1 MGSLLLII
9 SHLSRNGDRMDKP
22 NHAEWLLDDC
32 LLDCLG
38 IAISLGD
45 WLESISSNLDK
56 VSCSVEGPL
65 DLSFGG

>member
-1 MGSLLLII
+1 
-9 SHLSRNGDRMDKP
+9 MDIP
-22 NHAEWLLDDC
+22 DDTEWLLDNC

-38 IAISLGD
+38 IAIGLGD

-56 VSCSVEGPL
+56 VSCSVECSL

>member
-1 MGSLLLII
+1 
-9 SHLSRNGDRMDKP
+9 MDKP

-38 IAISLGD
+38 IAISLRN

-56 VSCSVEGPL
+56 VSCSVKGSVDFSL
-65 DLSFGG
+65 GG

>member
-1 MGSLLLII
+1 
-9 SHLSRNGDRMDKP
+9 MDIP
-22 NHAEWLLDDC
+22 NDTEWLLDNR

-38 IAISLGD
+38 VAISLRN
-45 WLESISSNLDK
+45 WLESISSNLDE